1 MGSLETPCENCGELV
16 KKQRESQRRALLCPY
31 AAVNGRIGLDGLVP
45 ARLSPA
51 CLHAGQP
58 SQTREVPSVPGSA
71 LRSGLLGTPSAVL
84 LMCHPV
90 PFSEVS
96 QRLSFCLR
104 TRGRLRFC
112 LQETFRSSKATVL
125 TAQSGFNVVGHLSR
139 FPCTSLVATQD
150 SNCSVEGKS
159 AGVEIPMWRYLLSC
173 RNRPFPMAG
182 QVQRERN

>member
-31 AAVNGRIGLDGLVP
+31 AGVNGRIGLDGLVP

-58 SQTREVPSVPGSA
+58 SQIREVPSVPGSA
-71 LRSGLLGTPSAVL
+71 LRPGLLGTPSAVL

-125 TAQSGFNVVGHLSR
+125 AVYSAERFQCRGAPLSLPLHKPCSNPRFKLFCGRKMCWSRDTNVEV
-139 FPCTSLVATQD
+139 PSLV
-150 SNCSVEGKS
+150 
-159 AGVEIPMWRYLLSC
+159 
-173 RNRPFPMAG
+173 
-182 QVQRERN
+182 